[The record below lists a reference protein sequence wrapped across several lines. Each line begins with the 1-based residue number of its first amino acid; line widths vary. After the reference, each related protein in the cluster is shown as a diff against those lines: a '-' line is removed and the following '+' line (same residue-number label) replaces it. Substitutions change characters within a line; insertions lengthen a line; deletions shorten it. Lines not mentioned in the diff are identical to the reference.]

1 MQIEEADVAG
11 KIRLHAF
18 TSSEEKIPN
27 KILLCSFMLFFF
39 TANMFSNM
47 NTCINAFLGKS
58 SSTLLQLSS
67 KEES

>member
-27 KILLCSFMLFFF
+27 KILLCSFMLFFLYCQYVF
-39 TANMFSNM
+39 KYEHLYKCFSW
-47 NTCINAFLGKS
+47 
-58 SSTLLQLSS
+58 
-67 KEES
+67 

>member
-27 KILLCSFMLFFF
+27 KILLCSFMLFLCFF
-39 TANMFSNM
+39 S
-47 NTCINAFLGKS
+47 
-58 SSTLLQLSS
+58 LLPIFFQI
-67 KEES
+67 